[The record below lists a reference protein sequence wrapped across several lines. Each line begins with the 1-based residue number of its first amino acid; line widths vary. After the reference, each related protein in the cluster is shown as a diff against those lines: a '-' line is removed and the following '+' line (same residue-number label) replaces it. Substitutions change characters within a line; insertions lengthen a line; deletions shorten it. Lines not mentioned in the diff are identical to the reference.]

1 MIKFDFCIGNPPY
14 QDNTIGNNDNF
25 APPVYDKFIDGAC
38 SVASIVELIHPAR
51 FLFNAGNTPKAWNQK
66 MLNDPHFKILSYE
79 PLSKKIF
86 SNTDIKGG
94 LAISF
99 RNGFKNFGRIGVF
112 TAYEELNS
120 MMNKLKNYNYIS
132 FSTIINPR
140 SNYTLSKILF
150 TDYPVLRTKLYSSR
164 SLGTNIFDSLP
175 NLFFDKKP
183 NDGEEYCCLL
193 GRQNNERVYKYI
205 KLKYIDV
212 PDSYYK
218 YKVIIPKSNGSGA
231 IGEVLST
238 PLIGTPLIGH
248 TQTFLSIGAFATQ
261 NEAENTLK
269 YVKSKFAR
277 ALLGVLKVTQHNPP
291 EKWKYVPIQ
300 DFTEASDINWDTTVH
315 EIDLQLYK
323 KYGLDKQEI
332 DFIETRVRAME

>member
-14 QDNTIGNNDNF
+14 QEECKNTSDN
-25 APPVYDKFIDGAC
+25 PVYNNFMDGAY
-38 SVASIVELIHPAR
+38 SVAGIVELVHPAR
-51 FLFNAGNTPKAWNQK
+51 FLFDAGKTPKAWNRK

-79 PLSKKIF
+79 PISKNF
-86 SNTDIKGG
+86 FPNTDIKGG

-99 RNGFKNFGRIGVF
+99 RDNFKEFGRIGCF
-112 TAYEELNS
+112 TAYKELNS
-120 MMNKLKNYNYIS
+120 VMAKLKNFDYESLNIIMYPCS
-132 FSTIINPR
+132 AFSLNGKLFQEHPKLKEILSNLKII
-140 SNYTLSKILF
+140 T
-150 TDYPVLRTKLYSSR
+150 
-164 SLGTNIFDSLP
+164 TNIFDLLP
-175 NLFFDKKP
+175 DLFFDQNP

-193 GRQNNERVYKYI
+193 GRQKNERVYKYI

-212 PDSYYK
+212 PDNYYK

-248 TQTFLSIGAFATQ
+248 TQTFLSIGAFKTR

-277 ALLGVLKVTQHNPP
+277 ALLGVLKITQDNPP
-291 EKWKYVPIQ
+291 EKWKYVPLQ
-300 DFTEASDINWDTTVH
+300 DFTEASDINWNTTVH

-323 KYGLDKQEI
+323 KYGLDKEEI
-332 DFIETRVRAME
+332 DFIETHVRAME